1 MAIINFRRSPAVNAS
16 VEGPVTRR
24 TALTYLV
31 AGGMAAIVPRRGSA
45 MDLNRFTAPIAITAD
60 DIGWFR
66 ECRSA
71 WSYAE
76 SGAPGVIPEQF
87 SQEEFA
93 SRHPREALDRLE
105 RTLCAFFLHSRFDSG
120 RYTLQPPVRLDEAF
134 PHAPNVFDFDVT
146 PDHLRLFQ
154 HTNWRQWVIDE
165 KRPYGTATFYV
176 ADMARIL
183 GIPLPRATDNEGR
196 DTATFSRTTERQLVA
211 LHHDM
216 QFVLQAYLQH
226 AELSPGRYLIP
237 ADGWDSWTLPRCRPV
252 ARADMDAYLGA
263 IARIKRQT
271 FSNEADKVV
280 PIFQANVFLFG
291 DPSIP
296 QR

>member
-1 MAIINFRRSPAVNAS
+1 MPIINFRRPFAVNALM
-16 VEGPVTRR
+16 EGRVARR

-31 AGGMAAIVPRRGSA
+31 AGSLAAILPRRASA
-45 MDLNRFTAPIAITAD
+45 MDLSRFTAPIAITAD
-60 DIGWFR
+60 DIAWFR

-76 SGAPGVIPEQF
+76 SGAPGVIPGQF

-93 SRHPREALDRLE
+93 SSRPREAFDRLE

-120 RYTLQPPVRLDEAF
+120 RYTLQPPVRRGEAF
-134 PHAPNVFDFDVT
+134 PQAPNVVDFHVT

-165 KRPYGTATFYV
+165 KRPYGIATVYV

-183 GIPLPRATDNEGR
+183 GIPLPRATDDEGR
-196 DTATFSRTTERQLVA
+196 NTTFPREIERRLVA
-211 LHHDM
+211 LHHEM

-226 AELSPGRYLIP
+226 AELKPGRYLIP
-237 ADGWDSWTLPRCRPV
+237 FDGWDSWTLPRCQPV
-252 ARADMDAYLGA
+252 SRADMDAYLAA
-263 IARIKRQT
+263 IAQIKRQT
-271 FSNEADKVV
+271 FPDDPAKVV
-280 PIFQANVFLFG
+280 PIFRANALLFG
-291 DPSIP
+291 DP
-296 QR
+296 RVH